1 MALQIVF
8 GDVGGDGLERN
19 SPAALEMEPLECGAS
34 LDNGLCPSVRDPVT
48 IVGTETEEGRAA
60 RAERLEGSVCNS

>member
-1 MALQIVF
+1 MALQIVLA
-8 GDVGGDGLERN
+8 DIGGDGLERN

-48 IVGTETEEGRAA
+48 IHGTETDKCRAA
-60 RAERLEGSVCNS
+60 RTERLEGRVCNA